1 MLDLS
6 NQSQSIQVAFD
17 KQSEKQRNEHRIRLN
32 TSIDV
37 VRFLLY
43 FGLSFRGHDESDSSK
58 NKGLFLGLLEW
69 LTKRLPEVDRVILKH
84 APKNDMMTSPKIQ
97 KDIVSACAQE
107 TVKAII
113 NDLDGDYLG
122 ILVDESKNI
131 SHHEQMALALRYV
144 DKKGQVNEPFIGLVR
159 VHDTSA
165 KSLKKAILSLLMKH
179 PLSPSK
185 IRGQGYDG
193 LTLVAVPK
201 KHKEVKTFFAIVA
214 NVLNVIGASFK
225 RRDQLRGHHDELLEQ
240 LLESGE
246 VQSGKGLNQERGLQ
260 RPGDTHWG
268 SHCKTLDNFVVL
280 FASIVHVL
288 GVLLMSNELSK
299 ALQKKEKDIVNAM
312 IFLDLTKER
321 LQQMRDEG

>member
-107 TVKAII
+107 TAKAII

-246 VQSGKGLNQERGLQ
+246 VQSQEANDRLQ
-260 RPGDTHWG
+260 AEAFL
-268 SHCKTLDNFVVL
+268 SKINSFEFVFL
-280 FASIVHVL
+280 LHL
-288 GVLLMSNELSK
+288 MLKVLLMSNELSK
-299 ALQKKEKDIVNAM
+299 ALQKKEQDIVNAM